1 MLKKIEFNDILKS
14 LNDQQRKAVTTT
26 HPNLLV
32 LAGAGSGKTRVLVHR
47 IAWLVKVQH
56 CSPLSIMTVTFNTQ
70 AADELCHRTQKIL
83 GLKVRGMWIGTFH
96 SLAHRLLRNH
106 YYAAKLPSNFRII
119 DQAEQLRLIK
129 KIIIKYFP
137 QIREAEQALYYINSR
152 KNEGL
157 RPDTPTEISEIQH
170 RQNHFVHIYKI
181 YQSMCDRV
189 GLVDFS
195 ELLLRV
201 KEMWLDN
208 PSLLQKYRS
217 RFNHILVDEFQDTNN
232 IQYELIQ
239 LLSNNH
245 NNIMIV
251 GDDDQS
257 IYSWRDANTKNIQ
270 RFITDF
276 IEVKIIRLEQNY
288 RSPNYILTAANALIA
303 HNIERLEKTLWT
315 NKSDGERITL
325 YKAYNDLDE
334 AQFVVNRIKSWH
346 KTGGNLKQCAIL
358 YRSKAQSKVIEDELL
373 KSNVRYYI
381 SGRIKFFERQEIQD
395 VLAYLRLIVNHND
408 DRAFERIF
416 NKPPRGLGKNTLQE
430 VRKISI
436 NNNISLWDSA
446 CTLVKQS
453 FFSKRIRHALR
464 CFTLL
469 IAQLK
474 QNIAEMALYLQ
485 VDYVIKNSGLGTWY
499 QLKIKFPKEQQSTRM
514 QIKNLKQ
521 LVIIS
526 RQYSNHQ
533 HKEGRFI
540 FGSPLQS
547 FIYHATREN
556 LSIANN
562 NLPSEYVDAVQ
573 MMSMHCAKGLE
584 FPIVFLVGMEE
595 GWCPTHYSIENRV
608 LIQEERRLAYVAMTR
623 AMKKLIVSW
632 SQKRRLYGKE
642 LYYKRSRFI
651 NELPSLCIDY
661 LSSSR

>member
-1 MLKKIEFNDILKS
+1 MEFNDILKS

-26 HPNLLV
+26 HPHLLV

-83 GLKVRGMWIGTFH
+83 GLKGRGMWIGTFH
-96 SLAHRLLRNH
+96 SLAHRLLRKH
-106 YYAAKLPSNFRII
+106 YSAAKLPCNFRII

-137 QIREAEQALYYINSR
+137 QIREAQQALDYINSR

-157 RPDTPTEISEIQH
+157 RPTHTESSEIQH
-170 RQNHFVHIYKI
+170 RKQNFVHIYKI

-195 ELLLRV
+195 ELLLRL
-201 KEMWLDN
+201 KEMWLHN
-208 PSLLQKYRS
+208 PSILQKYRS

-239 LLSNNH
+239 LLSNKH

-257 IYSWRDANTKNIQ
+257 IYSWRDANTENIP
-270 RFITDF
+270 RFLTDF
-276 IEVKIIRLEQNY
+276 SGVKIIRLEQNY

-303 HNIERLEKTLWT
+303 HNIERLGKKLWT

-346 KTGGNLKQCAIL
+346 QTGGNLKQCAIL
-358 YRSKAQSKVIEDELL
+358 YRSKAQSKVIEDELW
-373 KSNVRYYI
+373 KSNVRYSI
-381 SGRIKFFERQEIQD
+381 SGRIQFFDRQEIQD

-416 NKPPRGLGKNTLQE
+416 NKPPRGLGKNILQE

-436 NNNISLWDSA
+436 NHNISLWNSA
-446 CTLVKQS
+446 CTLVKKS
-453 FFSKRIRHALR
+453 FFSKRIRAAFR

-474 QNIAEMALYLQ
+474 QNTAEMSLYLQ
-485 VDYVIKNSGLGTWY
+485 VDYVIKNSGLCTWY
-499 QLKIKFPKEQQSTRM
+499 QLKTKCPEDQQSTRR

-521 LVIIS
+521 LVTIA

-533 HKEGRFI
+533 DKEGRFI
-540 FGSPLQS
+540 FCSPLQS
-547 FIYHATREN
+547 FIYHATRQN

-573 MMSMHCAKGLE
+573 MMSMHSAKGLE

-595 GWCPTHYSIENRV
+595 GWCPTHYSIDNRV